1 MTTIKM
7 AVVGLGK
14 MGLHMIQEAEQ
25 ANLSENVEIVAVCDS
40 REEHLVTFAVSHPD
54 TKMYTDYKQM
64 LDEHSVDLLYIAV
77 PPKFHYPVVM
87 EALKRQIHVFCEK
100 PLANS
105 VEEARAMLV
114 GAEKAGVVHAIHF
127 SMPHEPSVVKL
138 QQLIEQQTIG
148 TIRKMDLIL
157 QFPQWPRAWQQN
169 EWITSR
175 EQGGFILE
183 VGIHWI
189 HMIQT
194 VFGAIRVIDSQVQY
208 PQNTDECE
216 HDIQAAME
224 LEDGTRVQLNGIAHI
239 AGEERVSMIVYGTEG
254 TIALE
259 NWDQLWSG
267 PVGQPLGPVEVQ
279 ESLSQLPVL
288 KHVIARIE
296 GKPAKIYDFNDGY
309 QAQLI
314 LEALRNPNQSRP

>member
-14 MGLHMIQEAEQ
+14 MGLHMIHQAEQ
-25 ANLSENVEIVAVCDS
+25 TELSKNVEIVAVCDS
-40 REEHLVTFAVSHPD
+40 SEEHLITFTVSHPA

-105 VEEARAMLV
+105 VEEAKAMLEA
-114 GAEKAGVVHAIHF
+114 AEKAGVVHAIHF

-138 QQLIEQQTIG
+138 RELIEQETIG
-148 TIRKMDLIL
+148 TIRKIDLIL

-169 EWITSR
+169 AWITSR

-189 HMIQT
+189 HMIQN
-194 VFGAIRVIDSQVQY
+194 VFGAIRVVSSQVQY
-208 PQNTDECE
+208 PPNTGECE
-216 HDIQAAME
+216 HEIQAEME
-224 LEDGTRVQLNGIAHI
+224 LADGTRVQLSGIAHF

-259 NWDQLWSG
+259 NWDQLLSG
-267 PVGQPLGPVEVQ
+267 PVGQPLGSVEVQ

-288 KHVIARIE
+288 KHVISRIL
-296 GKPAKIYDFNDGY
+296 GKPSRIYDFNDGY
-309 QAQLI
+309 QAQLV
-314 LEALRNPNQSRP
+314 LEALRNPNQSQS